1 LLPPGRYTVRY
12 TEKIAD
18 AVAAQ
23 LVAVVAI
30 GTAGETVELRLG
42 ATETVRGLR
51 RTFFSDEVTA
61 PKSSDLR

>member
-1 LLPPGRYTVRY
+1 
-12 TEKIAD
+12 
-18 AVAAQ
+18 
-23 LVAVVAI
+23 VVAI